1 MVLTAA
7 RKEFRGVLR
16 DGRVLAGALV
26 LLLLAAVALASAGAR
41 YESLARERA
50 VAQALIAEQWS
61 QQGEKNPHSAAH
73 YGVYAFRPVLPLA
86 FFDPGVLPYAGVSI
100 WLEAHKQNFATG
112 RPADDMTPL
121 ARFGELSLA
130 FILQAFVPLGVLLMS
145 HAAFAGERE
154 QGTLRQ
160 VLASGI
166 TPARLFIGKFLGIGA
181 AALLLLAPLWALC
194 LLALALLGAQAPW
207 AAALSLSAVYL
218 AYFAILLLLALVV
231 SARASSSQA
240 ALLTLLAF
248 WALMTFVLPR
258 VAADVGRLV
267 APTPT
272 AAEFQRAVDEDIAT
286 GMGGEPPAERIARRR
301 EALLRLYKVGS
312 ESELPINFQ
321 GVVLA
326 IQDEI
331 GNAAYD
337 KHFAQLHGAINRQA
351 DVFEAA
357 SVLSPRMALALI
369 SQELAG
375 TSLAHQRHFERGAE
389 VFRRGLMELLNR
401 DIMLNSRPGQTD
413 YRAGP
418 ELWRRTGEYRY
429 LPEPLRLSWARCAA
443 PLTVLALWTLVL
455 LIAATATVRH
465 LRVIAA

>member
-7 RKEFRGVLR
+7 RKELRGMLR
-16 DGRVLAGALV
+16 DGRVLAGALL
-26 LLLLAAVALASAGAR
+26 LLLLAAVALASAAAR
-41 YESLARERA
+41 FETLASERA
-50 VAQALIAEQWS
+50 VAQSLIAAQWNE
-61 QQGEKNPHSAAH
+61 QGEKNPHSAAH

-100 WLEAHKQNFATG
+100 WLEAHKQNFAAG

-130 FILQAFVPLGVLLMS
+130 FILQALVPLGLLLMG

-166 TPARLFIGKFLGIGA
+166 TPGRLFVGKFVGIGA
-181 AALLLLAPLWALC
+181 AALLLLAPLWLLC
-194 LLALALLGAQAPW
+194 LVALAFAGAAVPW
-207 AAALSLSAVYL
+207 GAALSLLLVYL
-218 AYFAILLLLALVV
+218 VYFAILLLLALVV
-231 SARASSSQA
+231 SARAASSQA

-248 WALMTFVLPR
+248 WAVMTFVLPR
-258 VAADVGRLV
+258 VAADVGRIV

-272 AAEFQRAVDEDIAT
+272 VAQFLRAVDEDIAT
-286 GMGGEPPAERIARRR
+286 GMNGDPPAERIAQRR
-301 EALLRLYKVGS
+301 EALLRLYKADS
-312 ESELPINFQ
+312 EDELPINFQ
-321 GVVLA
+321 GVVFA
-326 IQDEI
+326 IQDEV

-337 KHFAQLHGAINRQA
+337 KHFALLHGAIDRQA
-351 DVFEAA
+351 DVFEAT
-357 SVLSPRMALALI
+357 SLLSPRMALALI

-389 VFRRGLMELLNR
+389 DFRRQLMEILNR
-401 DIMLNSRPGQTD
+401 DITLNSKPGESD

-418 ELWRRTGEYRY
+418 ELWQRTGEYRY
-429 LPEPLRLSWARCAA
+429 ESEPLRLSWARCAA
-443 PLTVLALWTLVL
+443 PLTVLALWTLAL
-455 LIAATATVRH
+455 AIAATVTARH
-465 LRVIAA
+465 LRVLAA